1 MDCLENGQF
10 TNSSFVGI
18 YESVLVFAVLIKALD
33 GVQLGNIEV
42 ASDLAEVAVLMSE
55 HATATIAA
63 LLLLVE
69 CSAIFCSEFFF
80 GICCGFIRCQFFFSV
95 SELTFFAVP
104 AVIVLDPVLA
114 ELSLVFLDCGFH
126 FGVGLL
132 GDGQGLVR
140 GTG

>member
-1 MDCLENGQF
+1 VDCLENGQF

-18 YESVLVFAVLIKALD
+18 YESLLVFAVLIKTLD

-42 ASDLAEVAVLMSE
+42 ASDLAEVAMLMSE
-55 HATATIAA
+55 HATTTIAA

-80 GICCGFIRCQFFFSV
+80 GICCSLIRCEFFFSV
-95 SELTFFAVP
+95 SELTFFAIA

-114 ELSLVFLDCGFH
+114 QFSLVFLYCDFH
-126 FGVGLL
+126 VGVGFL

-140 GTG
+140 STG